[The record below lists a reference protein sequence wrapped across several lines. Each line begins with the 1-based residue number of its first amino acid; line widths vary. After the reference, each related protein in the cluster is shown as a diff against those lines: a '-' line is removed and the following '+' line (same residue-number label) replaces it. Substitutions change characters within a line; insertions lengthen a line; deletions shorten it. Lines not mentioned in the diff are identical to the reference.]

1 MQPECIQECTILMA
15 MEHQIICEI
24 HKLLIPRLDSGL
36 VTLIHFTVEFW
47 QVDVKIR
54 HGTPEVTPPLGQHA
68 RLYHL
73 VCLEER
79 HDGVDEG
86 IRQGAQ
92 PVVAVGAPC
101 TGPFSGGI
109 HGFRGLGSESCKPP
123 VAIKNTTFTEE
134 NLHPELLVLTRN
146 ENTN

>member
-24 HKLLIPRLDSGL
+24 HKLLIPRFDSVL
-36 VTLIHFTVEFW
+36 ATLIHFTVEFW

-73 VCLEER
+73 VCVEER

-109 HGFRGLGSESCKPP
+109 HGFRGLEANP
-123 VAIKNTTFTEE
+123 AN
-134 NLHPELLVLTRN
+134 HPLQLKTPHLQEKIYIQN
-146 ENTN
+146 CWC